1 LSAPSLAGQ
10 PIIILK
16 EGTERSRGRD
26 ARDTNIMAARI
37 VANVIKSSLGPKG
50 MDKMLVDSFGD
61 VTITNDGA
69 TMLKEMEVQHPAAKI
84 MVEVSK
90 TQDDEV
96 GDGTTT
102 VVVLTGELLGKAVE
116 LMAKK
121 IHPTVVIDGYRDAQE
136 QALKVLEE
144 ISVKVDPKDK
154 EALKK
159 VAVTSMASKLISGS
173 SGYIADLA
181 VEAILQIA
189 EEADGGY
196 EVDLDMVK
204 IEKKSGGS
212 TADTSLV
219 RGLIIDKEAV
229 HSDMPKL
236 VVDAR
241 IGLLNS
247 AMEIEKTEFDAKI
260 QIETPEEM
268 QAYLDQEER
277 MLREIVEKLK
287 ATGVNVLFCQKGI
300 DDTVQHFL
308 AREGILA
315 ARRLKKSDIEAL
327 AKATG
332 AKVVTSVDEL
342 SGEDIGYAAKVEE
355 RKIGDDKL
363 IFVEGCKNPKA
374 VSVLLRGGTDR
385 IVDEAD
391 RSLHDALCVIR
402 DVVRE
407 PKIVAGGG
415 APEIE
420 VAQRLRRYAEG
431 LAGRERLAVL
441 AFAESLEVIP
451 TTLAENAG
459 MDPIDAISEMQSR
472 HEKGE
477 IWVGVNAIEGEVSD
491 MGELDVYEPL
501 QVKVQAIKSA
511 TEAST
516 MLLKIDDVIATA
528 KMSPPVGGP
537 GGMPGGM
544 GGMGGMPGSMPPM

>member
-1 LSAPSLAGQ
+1 MSVPSFAGQ

-37 VANVIKSSLGPKG
+37 VTNMIKSSLGPKG

-69 TMLKEMEVQHPAAKI
+69 TMLKEMDVQHPAAKM

-90 TQDDEV
+90 AQDDEV

-116 LMAKK
+116 LMSKK
-121 IHPTVVIDGYRDAQE
+121 IHPTVIIDGYRSAQE
-136 QALKVLEE
+136 QALKILDE
-144 ISVKVDPKDK
+144 ISITVDPKDK

-159 VAVTSMASKLISGS
+159 VAMTSMASKLISGYS
-173 SGYIADLA
+173 DYIADLA
-181 VEAILQIA
+181 VDAILQIA
-189 EEADGGY
+189 EEGDGGY

-204 IEKKSGGS
+204 IEKRPGGS
-212 TADTSLV
+212 IADTTLV
-219 RGLIIDKEAV
+219 QGLIIDKEVV

-236 VVDAR
+236 VRDAK
-241 IGLLNS
+241 IGLLNAS
-247 AMEIEKTEFDAKI
+247 MEIEKTELNSKI
-260 QIETPEEM
+260 QIESPDEM
-268 QAYLDQEER
+268 QAYLDQEQQ
-277 MLREIVEKLK
+277 MLRDIVKK
-287 ATGVNVLFCQKGI
+287 VKDAGISVLFCQKGI
-300 DDTVQHFL
+300 DDMVQHFL
-308 AREGILA
+308 AREGIMA
-315 ARRLKKSDIEAL
+315 ARRLKKSDMEAL

-363 IFVEGCKNPKA
+363 IFVEGCENPKA
-374 VSVLLRGGTDR
+374 VSVLIRGGTDR

-402 DVVRE
+402 DVVQE

-415 APEIE
+415 APEVE
-420 VAQRLRRYAEG
+420 VARRLRRYAEG
-431 LAGRERLAVL
+431 LAGRQRLAVS
-441 AFAESLEVIP
+441 AFAEAMEVVP

-472 HEKGE
+472 HENGE
-477 IWVGVNAIEGEVSD
+477 MWAGLNSLDGEVSD
-491 MGELDVYEPL
+491 MAELDVYEPT
-501 QVKVQAIKSA
+501 QVKAQAIKSA

-516 MLLKIDDVIATA
+516 MLLKIDDVIAAT
-528 KMSPPVGGP
+528 KMTPPTGGPVG
-537 GGMPGGM
+537 MPP
-544 GGMGGMPGSMPPM
+544 GGMGGMPGGMPPM

>member
-1 LSAPSLAGQ
+1 LSVPSFAGQ

-37 VANVIKSSLGPKG
+37 VTNMIKSSLGPKG

-69 TMLKEMEVQHPAAKI
+69 TMLKEMDVQHPAAKM

-90 TQDDEV
+90 AQDDEV

-116 LMAKK
+116 LMSKK
-121 IHPTVVIDGYRDAQE
+121 IHPTVIIDGYRSAQE
-136 QALKVLEE
+136 QALKILDE
-144 ISVKVDPKDK
+144 ISITVDPKDK

-159 VAVTSMASKLISGS
+159 VAMTSMASKLISGYS
-173 SGYIADLA
+173 DYIADLA
-181 VEAILQIA
+181 VDAILQIA
-189 EEADGGY
+189 EEGDGGY

-204 IEKKSGGS
+204 IEKRPGGS
-212 TADTSLV
+212 IADTTLV
-219 RGLIIDKEAV
+219 QGLIIDKEVV

-236 VVDAR
+236 VKDAK
-241 IGLLNS
+241 IGLLNAS
-247 AMEIEKTEFDAKI
+247 MEIEKTELNSKI
-260 QIETPEEM
+260 QIESPDEM
-268 QAYLDQEER
+268 QAYLDQEQQ
-277 MLREIVEKLK
+277 MLRDIVKK
-287 ATGVNVLFCQKGI
+287 VKDAGISVLFCQKGI
-300 DDTVQHFL
+300 DDMVQHFL
-308 AREGILA
+308 AREGIMA
-315 ARRLKKSDIEAL
+315 ARRLKKSDMEAL

-363 IFVEGCKNPKA
+363 IFVEGCENPKA
-374 VSVLLRGGTDR
+374 VSVLIRGGTDR

-402 DVVRE
+402 DVVQE

-415 APEIE
+415 APEVE
-420 VAQRLRRYAEG
+420 VARRLRRYAEG
-431 LAGRERLAVL
+431 LAGRQRLAVS
-441 AFAESLEVIP
+441 AFAEAMEVVP

-472 HEKGE
+472 HENGE
-477 IWVGVNAIEGEVSD
+477 MWAGLNSLDGEVSD
-491 MGELDVYEPL
+491 MAELDVYEPT
-501 QVKVQAIKSA
+501 QVKAQAIKSA

-516 MLLKIDDVIATA
+516 MLLKIDDVIAAT
-528 KMSPPVGGP
+528 KMTPPTGGPVG
-537 GGMPGGM
+537 MPP
-544 GGMGGMPGSMPPM
+544 GGMGGMPGGMPPM